1 MACLVNSMTSSLLTL
16 EGVSFVLPDGRV
28 LFHDLFETFDTRP
41 TGLVGGNGVGK
52 SVLGQI
58 CAGLLPPSTGRCQ
71 RAVEVRYLAQQSD
84 VGNGTVAS
92 LAGVDRVVA
101 ALERIERGSVDVA
114 DFDIVGTQWDMR
126 ERFRDVLADAGLGRF
141 TAHTPSSELSGG
153 EAMRAALLGARL
165 ANAGYLILDEPT
177 NHLDSTHRAELMAWL
192 ASWRGG
198 LLVISHDR
206 ALLDGMSRIVELD
219 TEGLHAYGGGYSFYA
234 AQKAKEREAA
244 LRELASAKAERRRGE
259 RELREQADRVAQRSA
274 RGERAGKTANQAPIL
289 LGRRKEKS
297 EGTAARL
304 REQQLV
310 QREQLNERARVASA
324 RVGRDQSV
332 VLRAPVALTNPGR
345 VARLNAVT
353 LPWVPEHLRE
363 IDLTVSGA
371 QRIGV
376 IGPNGS
382 GKSTLLKVL
391 AGEVQPTAGDAEVF
405 VPFAWLDQRL
415 IQLDPM
421 RSIVQQ
427 LRESAPEVDE
437 GELRSRLALLGLD
450 ARLSTAAT
458 STLSGGERLRAA
470 LALAVLSMPPSRLLL
485 LDEPTNHLDLASVAA
500 VEEMLQEYD
509 GCLMV
514 VSHDTAFL
522 DKIRLTHRL
531 SAGKA
536 GWESDTW

>member
-1 MACLVNSMTSSLLTL
+1 MTSSLLTL

-41 TGLVGGNGVGK
+41 AGLVGGNGVGK

-58 CAGLLPPSTGRCQ
+58 CAGLLSPSTGRCQ
-71 RAVEVRYLAQQSD
+71 RAVDVHYLAQQAE
-84 VGNGTVAS
+84 VGDGTVAS
-92 LAGVDRVVA
+92 LAGVDRVLA

-114 DFDIVGTQWDMR
+114 DFDVVGTQWDMR
-126 ERFRDVLADAGLGRF
+126 ERFRDALADAGLGRF
-141 TAHTPSSELSGG
+141 TAHTRSSELSGG

-192 ASWRGG
+192 ADWRGG

-206 ALLDGMSRIVELD
+206 ALLDSMSRIVELD
-219 TEGLHAYGGGYSFYA
+219 AEGLHAYGGGYSFYA
-234 AQKAKEREAA
+234 AQKAQEREAA

-259 RELREQADRVAQRSA
+259 RALREQADRVAQRSA

-310 QREQLNERARVASA
+310 HREQLNERARVASA

-332 VLRAPVALTNPGR
+332 VLRAPVAATSPGR

-353 LPWVPEHLRE
+353 LPWVPEHLRQ
-363 IDLTVSGA
+363 IDLTISGA
-371 QRIGV
+371 QRIG
-376 IGPNGS
+376 IMGPNGS

-391 AGEVQPTAGDAEVF
+391 AGEVQPAAGSAEVF

-427 LRESAPEVDE
+427 LRETAPEVDE
-437 GELRSRLALLGLD
+437 GEVRSRLALLGFD

-458 STLSGGERLRAA
+458 DTLSGGERLRAA
-470 LALAVLSMPPSRLLL
+470 LALAVLSTPPSRLLL